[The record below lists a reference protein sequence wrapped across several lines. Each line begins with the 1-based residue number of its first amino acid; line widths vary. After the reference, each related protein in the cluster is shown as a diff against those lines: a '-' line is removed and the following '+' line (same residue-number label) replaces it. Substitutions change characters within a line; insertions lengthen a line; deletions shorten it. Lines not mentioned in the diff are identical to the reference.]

1 MESMSKAEKVQHNKG
16 MTIVALTI
24 TIIVMLI
31 LTTVT
36 VNVSLNSIE
45 HSKMVKF
52 VAYMQ
57 AIQKKVDLI
66 AEYEDYTKHG
76 ENLTNGQKQQLEE
89 ILEITISNSN
99 IYRAFNTSKI
109 LDEFELENI
118 EDNIVVNFETREVIS
133 LEGIEYEGK
142 MYYTQYELPGGQTL
156 STYQETERNIT
167 ISTENIET
175 TVNGLN
181 ASFTISNISEN
192 NCTLYYGIVKQDD
205 EESEKINWKIITNK
219 TKKGEEITTQNISQ
233 SGKYVFKLEDN
244 ITKKTASTEEIELK
258 LTNKPTVQTGLDKD
272 TLSVYNYS
280 SLDSSLWA
288 YITADDGSTEY
299 VWVPR
304 FAYDSESNIEFLRG
318 TTDITTSGSY
328 IDSNWTTPTEFTKNG
343 QDLTGVWVVVDSC
356 PKTDLNIIEAL
367 KGEIL

>member
-1 MESMSKAEKVQHNKG
+1 MKIMNNAPNNKG
-16 MTIVALTI
+16 ITLIALVI

-31 LTTVT
+31 LATVT
-36 VNVSLNSIE
+36 INVSSNSIE
-45 HSKMVKF
+45 HSKVIKF

-66 AEYEDYTKHG
+66 AEYEDYTKYG
-76 ENLTNGQKQQLEE
+76 ESLTDKQTQQLEE
-89 ILEITISNSN
+89 ILETTISDNSQ
-99 IYRAFNTSKI
+99 YKAFNTNKISK
-109 LDEFELENI
+109 DFELDDIDDE
-118 EDNIVVNFETREVIS
+118 IVVNFETREVIS
-133 LEGIEYEGK
+133 LIGVKYEGK

-156 STYQETERNIT
+156 STYKETERNIT
-167 ISTENIET
+167 ISVEDIT
-175 TVNGLN
+175 TKVDGLN
-181 ASFTISNISEN
+181 ATFTIKNISEN

-219 TKKGEEITTQNISQ
+219 TKKGKEITTQNISQ

-258 LTNKPTVQTGLDKD
+258 LTNKPTAQTGLDKD
-272 TLSVYNYS
+272 TLSEYNYS

-304 FAYDSESNIEFLRG
+304 FAYDSENNIEFLRG
-318 TTDITTSGSY
+318 TTDITTSGGY
-328 IDSNWTTPTEFTKNG
+328 RDSNWTIPTKFTKDG
-343 QDLTGVWVVVDSC
+343 QDLTGVWVKVGSYSEE
-356 PKTDLNIIEAL
+356 DLNIITVL
-367 KGEIL
+367 NTGEIL